1 MLGFIADLT
10 KLIRGKMPPTTED
23 PDEAVMDEGSGTTL
37 PLTSV
42 LSTLSA
48 IVILIMMGKVA

>member
-1 MLGFIADLT
+1 MLRFIADLT
-10 KLIRGKMPPTTED
+10 KLIRGKMPPTTEN
-23 PDEAVMDEGSGTTL
+23 PDDEVMDEGSAATL
-37 PLTSV
+37 PLSSV